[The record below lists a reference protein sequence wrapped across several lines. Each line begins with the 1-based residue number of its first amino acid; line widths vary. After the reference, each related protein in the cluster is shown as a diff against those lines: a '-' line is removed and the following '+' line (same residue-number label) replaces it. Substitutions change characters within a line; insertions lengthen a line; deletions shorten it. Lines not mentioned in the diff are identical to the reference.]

1 MNLNQGVKDLGTRS
15 IARSGGRMQSVLVV
29 AEVAPALLLIGA
41 GLMMKGFLRRLDVD
55 PGFDPESVATMSIGL
70 PQTR

>member
-1 MNLNQGVKDLGTRS
+1 
-15 IARSGGRMQSVLVV
+15 MQSVLVV

-41 GLMMKGFLRRLDVD
+41 GLMMKGFLRLLDVD